1 MHIDVV
7 SKALSKLVHWS
18 YMLLIRP
25 ASQEFPRNPG
35 ESNSVSSE
43 AQLEARN
50 PNRPMKGCR
59 MLLAFRIIQ
68 YSAILR
74 SMADLAIQ
82 LLNSHALPSQNC
94 LVKLVWLI
102 ISPNEK
108 GHERAQGPSPE
119 NESAKLPAARAPVV
133 ELLGVKNCANCPL
146 LLRQAIF
153 VAFRSGRC

>member
-68 YSAILR
+68 YSATLR

-82 LLNSHALPSQNC
+82 LLNSHTLPSQNC
-94 LVKLVWLI
+94 LIKLVWLI
-102 ISPNEK
+102 ISPNEMDMNVHK
-108 GHERAQGPSPE
+108 GLPLRTSQQSCQRPE
-119 NESAKLPAARAPVV
+119 PR
-133 ELLGVKNCANCPL
+133 LLNCLA
-146 LLRQAIF
+146 
-153 VAFRSGRC
+153 